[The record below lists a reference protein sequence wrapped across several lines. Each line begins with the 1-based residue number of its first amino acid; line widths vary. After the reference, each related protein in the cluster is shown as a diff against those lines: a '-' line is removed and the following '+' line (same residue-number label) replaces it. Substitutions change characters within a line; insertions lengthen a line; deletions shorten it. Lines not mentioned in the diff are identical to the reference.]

1 MYEKEGGSAK
11 RINAKVKE
19 IWMHLE
25 RLLNEEIE
33 IDTITTVLPATSEK
47 ILGVTFET
55 NIVTA

>member
-1 MYEKEGGSAK
+1 
-11 RINAKVKE
+11 
-19 IWMHLE
+19 MHLE